1 MTQRRFNSLP
11 EAKRYIYECLA
22 ETLELDLDQG
32 SEFIFDNEFSERDQ
46 ARVVKACE
54 QVIAELD
61 RKAQPRR
68 RGR

>member
-11 EAKRYIYECLA
+11 EAKRYLYRCLA
-22 ETLELDLDQG
+22 DTLQADFDNG

-46 ARVVKACE
+46 TRLVKACE

-61 RKAQPRR
+61 RKSQPRR
-68 RGR
+68 TP